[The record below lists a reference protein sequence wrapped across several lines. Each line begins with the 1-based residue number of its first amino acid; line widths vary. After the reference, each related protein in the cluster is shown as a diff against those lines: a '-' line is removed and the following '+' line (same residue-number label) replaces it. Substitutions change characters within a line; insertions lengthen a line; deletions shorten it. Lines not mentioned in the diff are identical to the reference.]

1 LYWVIGIF
9 LHKKLIDYTMQDK
22 GNKGALIAVCLA
34 ALMFGF
40 EISSVPVS
48 LSVIEKELNGNFKDI
63 QWIMNAY
70 TIACCAVLMAAGTLA
85 DKYGRKKIFIYNIIL
100 FGITSLVCGVAQ
112 SMSLLIIARFLQ
124 GLSGG
129 AMFICAIANL
139 SNQFSEGKARAMAF
153 SVWGIITGIGLG
165 FGPIIGSMIMSQLN
179 WRWIFLVY
187 APLSLLT
194 VLLAR
199 QFIQESKDLH
209 AKRLDLGGIVF
220 LAIAVFSLTYFI
232 IQGADVGFQT
242 TEMLLVL
249 FSSILSFVIFLW
261 IEKKT
266 DYPMFDFSVFKSSN
280 FSGAILGSI
289 GMNFS
294 FWPFIIYLPI
304 LFQIGFGYNVVFTGI
319 CLLAYTLPSL
329 VVPPLAEYL
338 TLRYKA
344 SFVIPLGLFLIGS
357 GFLWMRYGCTVETAS
372 WKTMLPGM
380 LLAGIGLGLTNTPV
394 TNTATSSVSNDRAGM
409 ASGIDTSARLITLA
423 INIAV
428 MGFVLISGIFNHIKK
443 LVPQTGGDVQQ
454 LHRLAAKIAS
464 GNDTMVDKLGIPF
477 HHIKIALLHA
487 FGDVLLYG
495 GLGVCILAGCS
506 FLLFRSKK
514 EGSRV

>member
-1 LYWVIGIF
+1 
-9 LHKKLIDYTMQDK
+9 MEDK

-40 EISSVPVS
+40 EISSVPVA
-48 LSVIEKELNGNFKDI
+48 LSVIENELNGTFKDI

-85 DKYGRKKIFIYNIIL
+85 DKYGRKKIFIYNITL
-100 FGITSLVCGVAQ
+100 FGITSLVCGLAQ
-112 SMSLLIIARFLQ
+112 SMPVLIISRFLQ

-139 SNQFSEGKARAMAF
+139 SNQYSQGKDRAMAF
-153 SVWGIITGIGLG
+153 SVWGIISGIGLG
-165 FGPIIGSMIMSQLN
+165 FGPIIGSMVMSELN
-179 WRWIFLVY
+179 WRWIFLIY
-187 APLSLLT
+187 APLSAITALLT
-194 VLLAR
+194 R
-199 QFIQESKDLH
+199 QFIQESKDHH
-209 AKRLDLGGIVF
+209 AQRLDIGGIVF

-232 IQGADVGFQT
+232 IQGADVGFLT
-242 TEMLLVL
+242 TQMLLIL
-249 FSSILSFVIFLW
+249 FSSLLSFVIFLW

-266 DYPMFDFSVFKSSN
+266 DHPMFDFSVFRSSN
-280 FSGAILGSI
+280 FSGAIMGSI

-304 LFQIGFGYNVVFTGI
+304 LFQIGFGYSVVFTGV

-329 VVPPLAEYL
+329 IAPPLAEYL

-344 SFVIPLGLFLIGS
+344 NFVIPLGLFLIGS
-357 GFLWMRYGCTVETAS
+357 GFLWMRYGCMMETAS

-380 LLAGIGLGLTNTPV
+380 MLAGIGLGLTNTPV
-394 TNTATSSVSNDRAGM
+394 TNTVTSSVSNDRAGM

-428 MGFVLISGIFNHIKK
+428 MGFVLINGIFNNIRN
-443 LVPQTGGDVQQ
+443 LVSQGAVDVQQ
-454 LHRLAAKIAS
+454 LHQMASKIAS
-464 GNDTMVDKLGIPF
+464 GNYILVDKLGISD
-477 HHIKIALLHA
+477 HNIKIALLHA
-487 FGDVLLYG
+487 FSDVLLFG
-495 GLGVCILAGCS
+495 GLGACLLAAFS
-506 FLLFRSKK
+506 FLMFRSKQGNK
-514 EGSRV
+514 HRIQ